1 MAESS
6 GPLAGITVV
15 EFAGIGPGPFAVMML
30 ADMGADVVRIDRT
43 GRPSRDYVANPVLE
57 RGRRSLCV
65 DLKSPEG
72 VQVALRL
79 AARADIVIES
89 YRPGVAERLGVGP
102 ADCLGVAPALVYGRM
117 SGWGQS
123 GPLAA
128 AAGHDINYISL
139 TGALHAIGRAGGP
152 PQPPLNLVG
161 DFGGGAMF
169 LAYGVVC
176 ALLQARTTGRGQ
188 VVDANVLDG
197 TGVLMSLVHGLLAV
211 DRWTDVR
218 GANLLDTG
226 CPYYDVYECADGR
239 HVAVGTIEA
248 KFFLNLLD
256 VLGLAADETLRGSHR
271 DPARWPAL
279 RTALS
284 TAFRQQS
291 RDEWARRFE
300 GREACVTPV
309 LSLSEAP
316 HHPQAL
322 DRELYAPVPG
332 HPGAVQA
339 APSPRFDGRVAAVPD
354 PAPALGADTR
364 AVLAELG
371 YGSAE
376 IAELVAAGVVEAA
389 QA

>member
-1 MAESS
+1 VAEPA
-6 GPLAGITVV
+6 GPLAGVTVV

-30 ADMGADVVRIDRT
+30 ADMGAHVVRIDRT
-43 GRPSRDYVANPVLE
+43 GTPSGDYVANPVLE
-57 RGRRSLCV
+57 RGRRSVCV

-79 AARADIVIES
+79 AARADVVIES
-89 YRPGVAERLGVGP
+89 YRPGVAERLGIGP
-102 ADCLGVAPALVYGRM
+102 ADCLAVQPALVYGRM

-176 ALLQARTTGRGQ
+176 ALLQARGTGRGE

-197 TGVLMSLVHGLLAV
+197 TGVLMSLVHGLLAM

-256 VLGLAADETLRGSHR
+256 VLGLAGDEALRRSHR
-271 DPARWPAL
+271 DRAGWPAL
-279 RTALS
+279 RAALS

-291 RDEWARRFE
+291 RDEWARRFA

-309 LSLSEAP
+309 LSLTEAP

-322 DRELYAPVPG
+322 DRQLYAPVPG

-339 APSPRFDGRVAAVPD
+339 APSPRFDDHVGRLPG
-354 PAPALGADTR
+354 PAPGLGEHSR
-364 AVLAELG
+364 EVLAELG
-371 YGSAE
+371 YGTAE
-376 IAELVAAGVVEAA
+376 IAELLTAGVVEAA
-389 QA
+389 DG

>member
-1 MAESS
+1 VAEPA
-6 GPLAGITVV
+6 GPLAGVSVV

-43 GRPSRDYVANPVLE
+43 GSPSSDYVANPVLE
-57 RGRRSLCV
+57 RGRRSLSV
-65 DLKSPEG
+65 DLKSTEG
-72 VQVALRL
+72 VRVALRL
-79 AARADIVIES
+79 VARADILIES
-89 YRPGVAERLGVGP
+89 YRPGVAERLGIGP
-102 ADCLGVAPALVYGRM
+102 ADCLAVQPAIVYGRM

-123 GPLAA
+123 GPLAL

-176 ALLQARTTGRGQ
+176 ALWQARSTGRGQ

-197 TGVLMSLVHGLLAV
+197 TGVLMSLVHGLLAM
-211 DRWTDVR
+211 DRWTDER

-239 HVAVGTIEA
+239 HVAVGTIER
-248 KFFLNLLD
+248 KFFVNLLD
-256 VLGLAADETLRGSHR
+256 VLGLAADEALRSSHH
-271 DPARWPAL
+271 DPSRWPAL
-279 RTALS
+279 RSALAEAFLTA
-284 TAFRQQS
+284 T
-291 RDEWARRFE
+291 RDEWAERFD

-309 LSLSEAP
+309 LTLAEAP
-316 HHPQAL
+316 SHPQAI
-322 DRELYAPVPG
+322 DRRLYSPVPG

-339 APSPRFDGRVAAVPD
+339 APSPRFDDHVGRLPG
-354 PAPALGADTR
+354 PAPGLGQHTR
-364 AVLAELG
+364 EVLAELG
-371 YGSAE
+371 YNSAE
-376 IAELVAAGVVEAA
+376 VAELLRAGFVEAA
-389 QA
+389 DG